1 MELVQITQQEPAQL
15 TQYRP
20 MSRFTRSGNQVRT
33 QLPTTVAVLL
43 VEPHLQVEV
52 LRQVAHI
59 RYQLTVVETL
69 LRPDLL
75 LLVGA
80 LEQMA
85 VELHTPMQQQ
95 L

>member
-1 MELVQITQQEPAQL
+1 MERVQITQLESVQL
-15 TQYRP
+15 TPYQP
-20 MSRFTRSGNQVRT
+20 MSFFTQSGNQVLT
-33 QLPTTVAVLL
+33 QLPITVVVLP
-43 VEPHLQVEV
+43 VAQPRPTEALQ
-52 LRQVAHI
+52 QVVPI
-59 RYQLTVVETL
+59 QFQLTVLETL

-80 LEQMA
+80 LKQMA

>member
-20 MSRFTRSGNQVRT
+20 MSRFTQSGNQVLT
-33 QLPTTVAVLL
+33 QLPITVVVLP
-43 VEPHLQVEV
+43 VAQPRPTEALQ
-52 LRQVAHI
+52 QVVPI
-59 RYQLTVVETL
+59 QFQPTVVETL

-75 LLVGA
+75 LQVGA
-80 LEQMA
+80 LKQMA
-85 VELHTPMQQQ
+85 VEFHTPMQQQ

>member
-1 MELVQITQQEPAQL
+1 
-15 TQYRP
+15 
-20 MSRFTRSGNQVRT
+20 
-33 QLPTTVAVLL
+33 
-43 VEPHLQVEV
+43 
-52 LRQVAHI
+52 VAHI

-95 L
+95 P